1 MYKVLYYTT
10 TTESSVS
17 IKWFETLKE
26 AFTFANDKPM
36 NSILEIKYYD
46 DVDHRKPDR
55 N

>member
-1 MYKVLYYTT
+1 MYKVLYYPTI
-10 TTESSVS
+10 TETSVS
-17 IKWFETLKE
+17 IKWFGTLKE
-26 AFTFANDKPM
+26 AVAFANDKPM